1 MSVHLQM
8 EIDRL
13 KKQILTLSAMV
24 EENVGLSVK
33 AAQDRAP
40 ELAAQVM
47 EQDEKIDAM
56 EIEIEEECLKALVL
70 YQPVAID
77 LRYIISVLKIN
88 NDLER
93 IGDLAVSVAK
103 NAMSLN
109 GLRLPDLPVDLPGM
123 ADMVKAI
130 LKKSLDS
137 MINLDADL
145 AREVLTDDNAIDEV
159 HNETKDLIHEAMG
172 RDSDMIRAL
181 SHLLQISRRLERIA
195 DHATNIAEDV
205 IYMVEA
211 EIIRHNPG
219 AE

>member
-1 MSVHLQM
+1 MSIHLQT

-33 AAQDRAP
+33 AAQNRAP
-40 ELAAQVM
+40 ELAEQVI
-47 EQDEKIDAM
+47 EQDKKIDHM

-109 GLRLPDLPVDLPGM
+109 GLSLPDLPIDLPGM

-137 MINLDADL
+137 MINLDGDL
-145 AREVLTDDNAIDEV
+145 ARDVLADDNAIDEV
-159 HNETKDLIHEAMG
+159 HNETKDLIHEAMS
-172 RDSDMIRAL
+172 RDPDMIRAL

-211 EIIRHNPG
+211 EIIRHTPG
-219 AE
+219 EG